1 MEIHR
6 RILIRE
12 LILILANTGIRA
24 PSEILSLKW
33 GDIEVKKEKL
43 ALYTDKN
50 TGQPIEEDQLIA
62 YIKIGAEHKTGARLV
77 QGLAGRYFKRLN
89 EYFRNELG
97 HIPQKNEPVFM
108 EFYGRRKYNSL
119 DRYALYRMWGE
130 LMRDCNLYRLDF
142 QPYHLR
148 HWYITQSI
156 LNGVDMLLIAKN
168 CGNSVNT
175 IAKHYE
181 HVDLKTQTKNLIKR
195 RDISSEIANTVEL

>member
-1 MEIHR
+1 M
-6 RILIRE
+6 
-12 LILILANTGIRA
+12 
-24 PSEILSLKW
+24 SLKW

-119 DRYALYRMWGE
+119 DRYALYKMWGE
-130 LMRDCNLYRLDF
+130 LMRDCNLNRLDF

-195 RDISSEIANTVEL
+195 RDISSEIANTIEF